1 LWCDDADIDQ
11 RFGRLVPA
19 LKGDK
24 ESAWEYKGPGSH
36 RARGGRDGEADC
48 TEESHRGSARGRSS
62 CLLKSAL
69 RSRSRSRESLHSS
82 CPPPLEVTVLRMQA
96 SGTGA
101 MVLPADEDEA
111 SRAPLTLYGP
121 RAARSFL
128 GAGGGPACDAH
139 TEILDEMAAS
149 LRGLIAGGIHDV
161 SKLEHTARCVRSL
174 REYLQQGKVRGCTP

>member
-1 LWCDDADIDQ
+1 
-11 RFGRLVPA
+11 
-19 LKGDK
+19 
-24 ESAWEYKGPGSH
+24 
-36 RARGGRDGEADC
+36 
-48 TEESHRGSARGRSS
+48 
-62 CLLKSAL
+62 
-69 RSRSRSRESLHSS
+69 
-82 CPPPLEVTVLRMQA
+82 
-96 SGTGA
+96 

-128 GAGGGPACDAH
+128 SGGGGPACDAH

>member
-1 LWCDDADIDQ
+1 
-11 RFGRLVPA
+11 
-19 LKGDK
+19 
-24 ESAWEYKGPGSH
+24 
-36 RARGGRDGEADC
+36 
-48 TEESHRGSARGRSS
+48 
-62 CLLKSAL
+62 
-69 RSRSRSRESLHSS
+69 
-82 CPPPLEVTVLRMQA
+82 VLRMQA